1 MAFTDIFKKIFGS
14 RNDRY
19 LKSLRPTIAR
29 INELEAQ
36 LKDKADGWFPSRTA
50 ALRQEVANGKPL
62 DDILPEVFAM
72 VREVG
77 RRRLGM
83 RHFDVQLIGG
93 MVLHSGRIAEMRTG
107 EGKTLVATLPTTLNA
122 IAGKGVH
129 VVTVNDYLA
138 RRDREWMGNIYHAM
152 GLTTGVIVHGLT
164 DAERQREYGADITYG
179 QNNEFGF
186 DYLRDH
192 MKFRQQD
199 LVQRG
204 HFFAIV
210 DEVDSILI
218 DEARTPLIISGQA
231 EASSD
236 KYVRIN
242 STIAH
247 IVAEEEKKGSAEMKE
262 ALARRRQEALERLK
276 QARAEAAGEDYVPPP
291 LPEGVDQQ
299 KSLVRGRFFNLD
311 EKSRSSSLTD
321 EGVEYVEKD
330 LGIAN
335 LFDLQH
341 VEWVHH
347 VNQSLKAH
355 LLFTRDVEYVVA
367 DGEIIIVD
375 EFTGRLMPGR
385 RWSDGLH
392 QAIEAKEN
400 VQIENENQTL
410 ATITFQNYFRLY
422 DKLAGMTG
430 TAETEAAEFMDIY
443 KLEVMQIPTNLPM
456 VRDDRAD
463 LVFKTT
469 DAKLAAVVSEIE
481 EMGKS
486 GRPVLVGTTSI
497 EKSEQLASI
506 LRRKGVQ
513 HQVLNAKQHAREAEI
528 VAQAGRLG
536 AITISTNM
544 AGRGTDIL
552 LGGNPEALAR
562 SRMPADAPFE
572 GPEWEAVLAA
582 ARKECEEQKKQVI
595 GLGGLHIVGTERHE
609 SRRID
614 NQLRGRAGRQGDPG
628 SSQFFLSLDDDLL
641 RIFGGDRIKGWME
654 RLGMED
660 DEAIQ
665 HPWLS
670 RSIAGAQEKVE
681 ARNYDIRKHLLKYDD
696 ALNRQRLVVYAQ
708 RREILQ
714 GTDVRDRFQ
723 EMLKETVEELAA
735 THCPEDSF
743 AQDWDFD
750 SINAA
755 MKRVFEMET
764 RLSRETVGDISPP
777 ELVEHILKITGE
789 YLKEKEAIVGSER
802 MRAVERHFWLITL
815 DTLWKEHLVNM
826 DHLKEG
832 VGLRGYGQQDPV
844 MVYKKEAF
852 EMFQDLL
859 LSIQTE
865 TVTDVYRW
873 AKQQAELVIEARKA
887 AVEQARA
894 AAAAQA
900 GGAAGAP
907 APLQP
912 PAAKAAD
919 ADLEKDLEKR
929 AAQVRRLNFTHQSS
943 PTSGSDGDGEKP
955 GNRKEAVKVARQQRI
970 ERAGGTVVPQKRE
983 VPKVGRNDPCW
994 CGSGK
999 KYKNCHL
1006 DLDRKKEAGET
1017 A

>member
-1 MAFTDIFKKIFGS
+1 MDISAFFKKIFGS

-19 LKSLRPTIAR
+19 VKGLRPTIAR
-29 INELEAQ
+29 IGELEPQ
-36 LKDKADGWFPSRTA
+36 MREKADDWFRTRTNEF
-50 ALRQEVANGKPL
+50 RQEVANGRPL

-72 VREVG
+72 VRECG

-93 MVLHSGRIAEMRTG
+93 IALHQGKIAEMRTG
-107 EGKTLVATLPTTLNA
+107 EGKTLVATLPSSLNA
-122 IAGKGVH
+122 IAGQGVH

-138 RRDREWMGNIYHAM
+138 RRDRAWMDAIYGMM
-152 GLTTGVIVHGLT
+152 GLSTGVIVHGLT
-164 DAERQREYGADITYG
+164 DAERQVQYGADITYG

-192 MKFRQQD
+192 MKFRGQD

-236 KYVRIN
+236 KYLRIN
-242 STIAH
+242 STIGKL
-247 IVAEEEKKGSAEMKE
+247 VREEEQRGSADMKE
-262 ALARRRQEALERLK
+262 ALARRRQEALERMK

-291 LPEGVDQQ
+291 LPEGVQEQ
-299 KSLVRGRFFNLD
+299 KGMVRGRFFNLD
-311 EKSRSSSLTD
+311 EKGRSSSLTD
-321 EGVEYVEKD
+321 EGVEFVEKD
-330 LGIAN
+330 LGIGN

-355 LLFTRDVEYVVA
+355 LLFMRDVEYVVA
-367 DGEIIIVD
+367 DGEVIIVD

-392 QAIEAKEN
+392 QAIEAKEG

-422 DKLAGMTG
+422 KKLGGMTG
-430 TAETEAAEFMDIY
+430 TAETEASEFMDIY
-443 KLEVMQIPTNLPM
+443 KLEVMSIPTNLPM
-456 VRDDRAD
+456 IRDDRAD
-463 LVFKTT
+463 LVFKTQ
-469 DAKLAAVVSEIE
+469 DAKLTAVVEEIL
-481 EMGKS
+481 EMNKA

-506 LRRKGVQ
+506 LRRKSVT
-513 HQVLNAKQHAREAEI
+513 HEVLNAKQHTREAEI

-536 AITISTNM
+536 SITISTNM
-544 AGRGTDIL
+544 AGRGTDIV

-562 SRMPADAPFE
+562 ARMPEGVPHE
-572 GPEWEAVLAA
+572 GPEWEDVLKT
-582 ARKECEEQKKQVI
+582 ARVECEEQKKRVVE
-595 GLGGLHIVGTERHE
+595 LGGLHIIGTERHE

-641 RIFGGDRIKGWME
+641 RIFGGERIKGWME
-654 RLGMED
+654 RLGMKD

-696 ALNRQRLVVYAQ
+696 ALNRQRLVIYSQ
-708 RREILQ
+708 RRDILN
-714 GTDVRDRFQ
+714 GKDVKERFA
-723 EMLKETVEELAA
+723 EMLTETVDDTVAQ
-735 THCPEDSF
+735 HCPENSYP
-743 AQDWDFD
+743 QDWDFD
-750 SINAA
+750 AINAA
-755 MKRVFEMET
+755 MKDLFAMET
-764 RLSRETVGDISPP
+764 TYVRESTGDITPA
-777 ELVEHILKITGE
+777 EFADLVQKDVQEFLRQKEQLVGE
-789 YLKEKEAIVGSER
+789 ER

-832 VGLRGYGQQDPV
+832 VGLRGYAQQDPV

-852 EMFQDLL
+852 EMFQALL
-859 LSIQTE
+859 ASIQAD
-865 TVTDVYRW
+865 TVTNVCRW
-873 AKQQAELVIEARKA
+873 SRQQEELIRLAREQAARQTQLPAGQQAP
-887 AVEQARA
+887 AVMPPGA
-894 AAAAQA
+894 AAS
-900 GGAAGAP
+900 
-907 APLQP
+907 
-912 PAAKAAD
+912 D
-919 ADLEKDLEKR
+919 ADLEKDLEQR
-929 AAQVRRLNFTHQSS
+929 ASQVRRLSFVHQGAA
-943 PTSGSDGDGEKP
+943 TSGTDGTEGEK
-955 GNRKEAVKVARQQRI
+955 GASRKVAVRAARQQRI
-970 ERAGGTVVPQKRE
+970 EQAGGSVTPQKRDA
-983 VPKVGRNDPCW
+983 PKLGRNDPCW

-999 KYKNCHL
+999 KYKSCHW
-1006 DLDRKKEAGET
+1006 DLDRRKTGGEN

>member
-1 MAFTDIFKKIFGS
+1 MDIGNFLKKIFGS

-19 LKSLRPTIAR
+19 LRSLRPLVAR
-29 INELEAQ
+29 INELEPQ
-36 LKDKADGWFPSRTA
+36 IRDKPDDWFRPRVDGFREEVSRG
-50 ALRQEVANGKPL
+50 RPL
-62 DDILPEVFAM
+62 DDILPEMFAM
-72 VREVG
+72 TREAG

-93 MVLHSGRIAEMRTG
+93 IALHHGKIAEMKTG
-107 EGKTLVATLPTTLNA
+107 EGKTLVATLAASLNA
-122 IAGKGVH
+122 VAGKGVH

-138 RRDREWMGNIYHAM
+138 RRDRAWMDAIYSM
-152 GLTTGVIVHGLT
+152 LGLSTGVIVHGLT
-164 DAERQREYGADITYG
+164 DEERQREYAADITYG

-192 MKFRQQD
+192 MKFRKQD

-204 HFFAIV
+204 HSFAIV

-236 KYVRIN
+236 KYTRIDA
-242 STIAH
+242 TIGKL
-247 IVAEEEKKGSAEMKE
+247 VKEEERRGSSEMKE

-276 QARAEAAGEDYVPPP
+276 QARAEAAGEDYEPPP
-291 LPEGVDQQ
+291 LPEGVHEQ
-299 KSLVRGRFFNLD
+299 KGLVRGRYFNLD
-311 EKSRSSSLTD
+311 EKGRNSSLAD
-321 EGVEYVEKD
+321 EGVEFVERD
-330 LGIAN
+330 LGVSN

-355 LLFTRDVEYVVA
+355 LLFNRDVDYVVNE
-367 DGEIIIVD
+367 GEIIIVD

-392 QAIEAKEN
+392 QAIEAKEGAK
-400 VQIENENQTL
+400 IENENQTL

-422 DKLAGMTG
+422 GKLSGMTG
-430 TAETEAAEFMDIY
+430 TAETEAGEFLDIY
-443 KLEVMQIPTNLPM
+443 KLEVIQIPTNLPM

-463 LVFKTT
+463 LVFK
-469 DAKLAAVVSEIE
+469 DGAQKLTAVVDEIL
-481 EMGKS
+481 EMNKQ

-497 EKSEQLASI
+497 EKSEQLAGI
-506 LRRKGVQ
+506 LRKRGIA
-513 HQVLNAKQHAREAEI
+513 HEVLNAKQHAREADI

-544 AGRGTDIL
+544 AGRGTDIV

-562 SRMPADAPFE
+562 SRMPAGAPDE
-572 GPEWEAVLAA
+572 GPEWEAVLAE
-582 ARKECEEQKKQVI
+582 ARRECEEQKKKVKE
-595 GLGGLHIVGTERHE
+595 LGGLHIVGTERHE

-641 RIFGGDRIKGWME
+641 RIFGGERIRGWME

-660 DEAIQ
+660 GEAIQ

-670 RSIAGAQEKVE
+670 KSIANAQQKVE

-696 ALNRQRLVVYAQ
+696 ALNRQRLVIYSQ

-714 GTDVRDRFQ
+714 SDNVNERFREMVQ
-723 EMLKETVEELAA
+723 ETIEELAA
-735 THCPEDSF
+735 AHCPENSY

-750 SINAA
+750 AINQA
-755 MKRVFEMET
+755 MKDIFEMSTPFTHEQ
-764 RLSRETVGDISPP
+764 VGDLSVDEFI
-777 ELVEHILKITGE
+777 EQLQATVAAH
-789 YLKEKEAIVGSER
+789 YAAQEAEIGPER

-815 DTLWKEHLVNM
+815 DSLWKEQLINM

-844 MVYKKEAF
+844 MVYKQEAF
-852 EMFQDLL
+852 NMFSALL
-859 LSIQTE
+859 AGIQSE
-865 TVTDVYRW
+865 TVTNVFRW
-873 AKQQAELVIEARKA
+873 AAQQVELVRKA
-887 AVEQARA
+887 KELSVPA
-894 AAAAQA
+894 AEMQQRMAQ
-900 GGAAGAP
+900 GAAP
-907 APLQP
+907 E
-912 PAAKAAD
+912 
-919 ADLEKDLEKR
+919 DLEKDLDAR
-929 AAQVRRLNFTHQSS
+929 AAQVRRLQFVHQSA
-943 PTSGSDGDGEKP
+943 PTSGAGGESGRP
-955 GNRKEAVKVARQQRI
+955 AARKAAIRQVRQQRI
-970 ERAGGTVVPQKRE
+970 EQAGGSVVPQKRE
-983 VPKVGRNDPCW
+983 APKIGRNDPCW

-999 KYKNCHL
+999 KYKNCHWDEDRRRGL
-1006 DLDRKKEAGET
+1006 DKSA
-1017 A
+1017 